1 MDDEVLDEEDEDME
15 DDDFPV
21 QYDEM
26 MAELSKRRK
35 SGPYSGLD

>member
-1 MDDEVLDEEDEDME
+1 ME